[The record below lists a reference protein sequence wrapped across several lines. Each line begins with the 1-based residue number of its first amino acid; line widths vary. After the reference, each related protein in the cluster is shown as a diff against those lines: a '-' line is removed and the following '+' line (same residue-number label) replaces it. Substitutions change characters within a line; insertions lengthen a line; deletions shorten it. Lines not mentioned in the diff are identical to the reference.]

1 MKSLVR
7 STKSGAA
14 ALVTAPFGR
23 LAAQAVLALTLV
35 SAGGAAHAVA
45 QDTAVLAGARV
56 VADDPWSSAPLTK
69 SDDPWSAAPLTKS
82 DDPWSSAPLTKS
94 DDPWSAAPATVN
106 DDPWS

>member
-1 MKSLVR
+1 MKNLVR
-7 STKSGAA
+7 STKSVAA

-23 LAAQAVLALTLV
+23 LAAQAALALTLV

-45 QDTAVLAGARV
+45 QDTAVLAGVRV

-69 SDDPWSAAPLTKS
+69 SDDPWSAAPLK
-82 DDPWSSAPLTKS
+82 KS